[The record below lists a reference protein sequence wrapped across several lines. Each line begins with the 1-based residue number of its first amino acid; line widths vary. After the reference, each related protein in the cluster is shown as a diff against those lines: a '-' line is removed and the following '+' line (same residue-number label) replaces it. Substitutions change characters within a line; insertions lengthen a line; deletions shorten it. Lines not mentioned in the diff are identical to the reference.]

1 MKITPKQYARGLYET
16 VSRAKTDF
24 DIEVIIKNFVK
35 LLTAHKMIFK
45 SKLIVNEFVKVWNE
59 GKGIVEGEIISA
71 EPLDKES
78 MSKIKTSLMNSL
90 GVKDIIA
97 VNKVDKKALGGFVA
111 KFGQTVIDASLKNR
125 LQQLKIT
132 LAH

>member
-35 LLTAHKMIFK
+35 LLAAHKMLFK
-45 SKLIVNEFVKVWNE
+45 SRLIADEFVKIWNAE
-59 GKGIVEGEIISA
+59 KGIAEGEIISA
-71 EPLDKES
+71 EPLDTKA

-90 GVKDIIA
+90 GVKDIVA
-97 VNKVDKKALGGFVA
+97 VNTTDKNVLGGFVA
-111 KFGQTVIDASLKNR
+111 KFGHTVIDASLKNR
-125 LQQLKIT
+125 LQQLKIK